1 MVPATIIFIT
11 LYLCTVH
18 FCAAIPLAQF
28 GRVQSSFNLFLISTK
43 FGSPSVVLPGSFHLT
58 KAGLQIHLSAAVSKE
73 TDNQKMDQR
82 QLDRTISDI
91 VGNPLAVA
99 AARLRGGDSTPVQN
113 EELLTVS
120 SYFEEL
126 FGYSR
131 QELKGKSIL
140 RLLSMTGMA
149 DPQLEIYLNMVQQGI
164 RSVPG
169 VQVPLRRKTGELVDS
184 TVFIQKAKLPGDLS
198 PHWLQWVGW
207 LGLVAWLVG

>member
-1 MVPATIIFIT
+1 
-11 LYLCTVH
+11 
-18 FCAAIPLAQF
+18 
-28 GRVQSSFNLFLISTK
+28 
-43 FGSPSVVLPGSFHLT
+43 
-58 KAGLQIHLSAAVSKE
+58 
-73 TDNQKMDQR
+73 MDQR

-99 AARLRGGDSTPVQN
+99 AARLRKAGDSTPVQN

-149 DPQLEIYLNMVQQGI
+149 DPQLEIYVNMVQQGM
-164 RSVPG
+164 RSVRG

-184 TVFIQKAKLPGDLS
+184 TVFIKKAKLPGDSS
-198 PHWLQWVGW
+198 PQITSCKGSVDWLVACSLGCWVGW
-207 LGLVAWLVG
+207 LVGCWLG